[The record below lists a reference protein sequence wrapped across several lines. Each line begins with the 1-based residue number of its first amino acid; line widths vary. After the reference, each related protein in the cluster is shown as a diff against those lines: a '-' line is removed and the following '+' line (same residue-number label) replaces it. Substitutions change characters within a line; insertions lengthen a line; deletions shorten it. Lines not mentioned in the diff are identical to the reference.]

1 MVSPSIDYLKVP
13 PGTNSRLGTTL
24 QGVIVVSVL
33 TIALLMINT
42 VQILTLIIRLF
53 SRQAFR
59 EINIQITA
67 IWWGFVSWFMIR
79 VFGVKAVI
87 SGDPLPP
94 RENVLLVA
102 NHQEMTDIPVLIPL
116 AKQLHCLGRLKWIA
130 KYPMKFF
137 PGPGWGM
144 HFTDCVFLKRD
155 WAKDQASIK
164 ATFATLRNEKVPAWL
179 IMFAEGTRITP
190 NKLAA
195 SQAFAK
201 EKGFWVPETV
211 MIPRTKGFAAAIIG
225 LDDHLDAIYDVTIG
239 YPRGIPTLGEFMSG
253 LSPEV
258 HIHVKRIPMKD
269 VPRDEAALG
278 AFIMEMYREKDQRLM
293 AFKRD
298 RCFK

>member
-1 MVSPSIDYLKVP
+1 MVSPSLDYLKVP
-13 PGTNSRLGTTL
+13 SGAHSKLGTTL
-24 QGVIVVSVL
+24 QGVFVVSLLATVL
-33 TIALLMINT
+33 LLINIL
-42 VQILTLIIRLF
+42 QILTLFIRLF
-53 SRQAFR
+53 SRRSFR
-59 EINIQITA
+59 AINIYITG
-67 IWWGFVSWFMIR
+67 IWWNFVAWLMVR
-79 VFGVKAVI
+79 VFGVKTVI

-94 RENVLLVA
+94 RENVLLVS

-116 AKQLHCLGRLKWIA
+116 AKQLKCLGRLKWIA

-144 HFTDCVFLKRD
+144 HFTDCVFVKRD

-179 IMFAEGTRITP
+179 IMFPEGTRITP

-201 EKGFWVPETV
+201 EKSLWIPETV

-225 LDDHLDAIYDVTIG
+225 LGDHLDAVYDITIG
-239 YPRGIPTLGEFMSG
+239 YPQGIPSLGQFMSG

-258 HIHVKRIPMKD
+258 HMHIKRIPLAD
-269 VPRDEAALG
+269 LPRDEAAL
-278 AFIMEMYREKDQRLM
+278 ASLIMSMYEEKNQRLA